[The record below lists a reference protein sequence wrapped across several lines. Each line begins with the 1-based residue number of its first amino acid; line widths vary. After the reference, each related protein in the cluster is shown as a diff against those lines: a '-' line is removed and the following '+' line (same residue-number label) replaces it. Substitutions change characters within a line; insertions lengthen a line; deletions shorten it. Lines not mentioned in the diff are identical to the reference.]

1 MCRIAMPIL
10 QASFVVLGL
19 PLEAVRIYNVDYE
32 TSVIFFYRCQ
42 LLWVEYRT
50 HQIPMRCHTAT
61 LSPSPSTPL
70 PCSSTFFPMGS
81 SAL

>member
-32 TSVIFFYRCQ
+32 TSVIFFTDVNFCGLSIGRTRYRCG
-42 LLWVEYRT
+42 
-50 HQIPMRCHTAT
+50 AT
-61 LSPSPSTPL
+61 LRL
-70 PCSSTFFPMGS
+70 
-81 SAL
+81 